1 MQRYIGMAPEP
12 TFKPFTLEGVTH
24 FIEPRSVSL
33 DTPDSPFIF
42 TGAAASREPRLAV
55 PGSYVP
61 SGSVEY
67 FVDLDSIGSWLSGA
81 LGHYISL
88 GTDASDASDA
98 LDGDVAAGDTT
109 ITVDDA
115 SDFSDSD
122 YIQIGEAAVN
132 DPEIAQIES
141 IEAATNIITLTKTLL
156 KNHADDDK
164 VFEVNTPFLHRFF
177 RTNSRNLPSFTYYVG
192 KEFFEHRFKGV
203 TITQLSLVQEREL
216 LTASIDVVAAEE
228 SQAGINNF
236 AKSFSNDVVGSRH
249 VSLFQMEN
257 PARGLKV
264 DAEAF
269 SIEIN
274 NNIDETAGVRFG
286 SRFPQEFEVGGL
298 DVSGSFRLAFKTL
311 QQYQDFWGGTVGPT
325 EDASY
330 NNELTAEWS
339 KGSKRLKIAV
349 PELHLNRV
357 SAPLSGRDRLTQE
370 ITFTALSTPTGSPLV
385 VDLENSELRY

>member
-1 MQRYIGMAPEP
+1 MAPEL
-12 TFKPFTLEGVTH
+12 TFKPFALESVTH
-24 FIEPRSVSL
+24 FIEPRSISL
-33 DTPDSPFIF
+33 DTPDNPFIF
-42 TGAAASREPRLAV
+42 TEAAASREPRLAV
-55 PGSYVP
+55 PASYVP

-81 LGHYISL
+81 LGHYVSL
-88 GTDASDASDA
+88 GTDASGASDV
-98 LDGDVAAGDTT
+98 LDGDHVAGDTT

-115 SDFSDSD
+115 SDFADDD
-122 YIQIGEAAVN
+122 YIQVGEAVAN

-141 IEAATNIITLTKTLL
+141 VETGTNTVTL
-156 KNHADDDK
+156 KNGLRKDHADDDK
-164 VFEVNTPFLHRFF
+164 VFKVNAPFLHRFF
-177 RTNSRNLPSFTYYVG
+177 KVNSRNLPSFTYYVG

-203 TITQLSLVQEREL
+203 TISRLSLTQEREL
-216 LTASIDVVAAEE
+216 LTASIDVIAADE

-236 AKSFSNDVVGSRH
+236 SKAFSNDVVGSRH
-249 VSLFQMEN
+249 VSLFQFEN

-298 DVSGSFRLAFKTL
+298 DVTGSFRLAFKSL

-330 NNELTAEWS
+330 SNELTAEWS
-339 KGSKRLKIAV
+339 KGTKRLKIAV

-357 SAPLSGRDRLTQE
+357 SAAISGRDRITQE
-370 ITFTALSTPTGSPLV
+370 ITFTALASPTGSPLV
-385 VDLENSELRY
+385 VDLANSEWRY